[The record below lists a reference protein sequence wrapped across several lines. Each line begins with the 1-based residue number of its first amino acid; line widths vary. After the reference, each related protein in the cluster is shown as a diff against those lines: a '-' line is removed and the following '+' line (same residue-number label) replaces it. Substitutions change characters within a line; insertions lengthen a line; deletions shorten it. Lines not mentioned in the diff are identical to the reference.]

1 MVGSIPRDKSHDRG
15 QTAVMRQ
22 VTGWGAA
29 GELKEVIRLVTLG
42 SFQGADKGPV
52 QHSIVTPLIC
62 FNYLHYSL

>member
-29 GELKEVIRLVTLG
+29 GELNEVIRLVTLG
-42 SFQGADKGPV
+42 SFQGADKG
-52 QHSIVTPLIC
+52 QHCHTLDLFQLSSLFALIP
-62 FNYLHYSL
+62 